1 MNSPRLWEWKKLGDK
16 YYCLCYNKH
25 MSRQIFLLVDAHA
38 LIYRAYYALPNLTDP
53 EGHLVN
59 AAYGFTRMFLTAIN
73 HFEPEYSAV
82 CFDHKGE
89 TLRKKHY
96 EAYKAQR
103 TPMPDDLIPQIA
115 LVKELVDALN
125 VPRFEIEGYEADD
138 LIGTINR
145 QVEHLDG
152 RLLTVIVTGDQDMFQ
167 LVDNDTHVW
176 MPARGKQQG
185 DMEYDR
191 RLVEKKLQIKPS
203 QIVDFKALSGD
214 ASDNIPGVK
223 GIGKKTA
230 TKLIHRFASLEQ
242 IYAFLDKN
250 PTGDDLVKGAL
261 LTKLKEGKAS
271 AFLSQDLA
279 TISTEVDL
287 DFSLEACRV
296 TAYDKTKAIQLL
308 NKLGFKSLI
317 KLLPTDAFEHSVQE
331 ALF

>member
-1 MNSPRLWEWKKLGDK
+1 MLR
-16 YYCLCYNKH
+16 
-25 MSRQIFLLVDAHA
+25 RTFLLIDAHA
-38 LIYRAYYALPNLTDP
+38 LIYRAYFALPNLTDP

-59 AAYGFTRMFLTAIN
+59 AAYGFTRMFLTAIS

-89 TLRKKHY
+89 TLRKKQY

-103 TPMPDDLIPQIA
+103 AQMPDDLIPQIA
-115 LVKELVDALN
+115 LVKELVDVLN

-145 QVEHLDG
+145 KVEHLDKS
-152 RLLTVIVTGDQDMFQ
+152 LLTVIVTGDQDMFQ
-167 LVDNDTHVW
+167 LVDNDTHIW
-176 MPARGKQQG
+176 MPARGKKQG

-191 RLVEKKLQIKPS
+191 ALVEKKMQIRPN
-203 QIVDFKALSGD
+203 QVVDFKALSGD
-214 ASDNIPGVK
+214 VSDNIPGIK

-230 TKLIHRFASLEQ
+230 TKLINRFENLAKIYEFLE
-242 IYAFLDKN
+242 KN
-250 PTGDDLVKGAL
+250 PNGDDLIKGAL
-261 LTKLKEGKAS
+261 LKRLKEGKES

-279 TISTEVDL
+279 TISTEVDI
-287 DFSLEACRV
+287 DFALEACRV
-296 TAYDKTKAIQLL
+296 TAYDKTKTIQLL

-317 KLLPTDAFEHSVQE
+317 QLLPTDAFEHSVQE

>member
-1 MNSPRLWEWKKLGDK
+1 
-16 YYCLCYNKH
+16 
-25 MSRQIFLLVDAHA
+25 MSRRTFLLIDAHA
-38 LIYRAYYALPNLTDP
+38 LIYRAYFALPNLTDP

-59 AAYGFTRMFLTAIN
+59 AAYGFTRMFLTAIS

-89 TLRKKHY
+89 TLRKKQY

-103 TPMPDDLIPQIA
+103 AKMPDDLIPQIA
-115 LVKELVDALN
+115 LVKELVDVLN

-145 QVEHLDG
+145 KVEHLDNS
-152 RLLTVIVTGDQDMFQ
+152 LLTVIVTGDQDMFQ

-176 MPARGKQQG
+176 MPARGKKQG

-191 RLVEKKLQIKPS
+191 ALVEKKMNIRPNQV
-203 QIVDFKALSGD
+203 VDFKALSGD
-214 ASDNIPGVK
+214 VSDNIPGIK

-230 TKLIHRFASLEQ
+230 TKLINRFENLEK
-242 IYAFLDKN
+242 IYEFLEKN
-250 PTGDDLVKGAL
+250 PNGDDLIKGAL
-261 LTKLKEGKAS
+261 LKRLKEGKES

-279 TISTEVDL
+279 TISTEVDI
-287 DFSLEACRV
+287 DFALEACRV
-296 TAYDKTKAIQLL
+296 TAYDKTKTIQLL

-317 KLLPTDAFEHSVQE
+317 QLLPTDAFEHSVQE

>member
-1 MNSPRLWEWKKLGDK
+1 MLR
-16 YYCLCYNKH
+16 
-25 MSRQIFLLVDAHA
+25 RTFLLIDAHA
-38 LIYRAYYALPNLTDP
+38 LIYRAYFALPNLTDP

-59 AAYGFTRMFLTAIN
+59 AAYGFTRMFLTAIS

-89 TLRKKHY
+89 TLRKKQY

-103 TPMPDDLIPQIA
+103 AQMPDDLIPQIA
-115 LVKELVDALN
+115 LVKELVDVLN

-145 QVEHLDG
+145 KVEHLDKS
-152 RLLTVIVTGDQDMFQ
+152 LLTVIVTGDQDMFQ
-167 LVDNDTHVW
+167 LVDNDTHIW
-176 MPARGKQQG
+176 MPARGKKQG

-191 RLVEKKLQIKPS
+191 ALVEKKMQIRPN
-203 QIVDFKALSGD
+203 QVVDFKALSGD
-214 ASDNIPGVK
+214 VSDNIPGIK

-230 TKLIHRFASLEQ
+230 TKLINRFENLEK
-242 IYAFLDKN
+242 IYEFLEKN
-250 PTGDDLVKGAL
+250 PNGDDLIKGAL
-261 LTKLKEGKAS
+261 LKRLKEGKEL

-279 TISTEVDL
+279 TISTEVDI
-287 DFSLEACRV
+287 DFALEACRV
-296 TAYDKTKAIQLL
+296 TAYDKTKTIQLL

-317 KLLPTDAFEHSVQE
+317 QLLPTDAFEHSVQE